1 MYNFLSRY
9 GQLFAFG
16 LGAILTAI
24 FFVTVF
30 TNVEGFSDLSESEQA
45 ESTVFNFGLYASIV
59 LTIVCAAAILIAGVI
74 FTILTPKQS
83 LKALIG
89 LAVIIVIFFVSY
101 NMADPKGIGS
111 LARTILEEGIQEGSS
126 RFISGA
132 ISTAL
137 VLGAGAV
144 LALVVSEVSNLLK

>member
-1 MYNFLSRY
+1 
-9 GQLFAFG
+9 
-16 LGAILTAI
+16 
-24 FFVTVF
+24 
-30 TNVEGFSDLSESEQA
+30 
-45 ESTVFNFGLYASIV
+45 
-59 LTIVCAAAILIAGVI
+59 
-74 FTILTPKQS
+74 
-83 LKALIG
+83 
-89 LAVIIVIFFVSY
+89 
-101 NMADPKGIGS
+101 MADPKGIGS